1 MGPARSSA
9 VVDRLET
16 LPWLDRTAI
25 NFLIPA
31 GFARNLRLALE
42 ISLREMRASRMAQAS
57 AAASRHAACAASNSG
72 ATLSS
77 SASML
82 TECSYARY
90 LLAFGVDPEA
100 SANLA
105 SESLALAADS
115 GAAATC
121 WVPKC
126 ARWPQPN

>member
-16 LPWLDRTAI
+16 LPWLARTAI

-31 GFARNLRLALE
+31 GFARNLRLALA

-82 TECSYARY
+82 TECSEAREC
-90 LLAFGVDPEA
+90 VD
-100 SANLA
+100 
-105 SESLALAADS
+105 AAPH
-115 GAAATC
+115 AH
-121 WVPKC
+121 P
-126 ARWPQPN
+126 